1 MGMISATQK
10 FERDL
15 EALINAS
22 GLPISV
28 VRLALEKIT
37 MVAANTENQ
46 LMASE
51 DVKTEEE

>member
-51 DVKTEEE
+51 DAKTEEE